1 MPDLY
6 FDFENKFRGSRK
18 QVEEKLAIYD
28 ELLDYIFS
36 ISNNPTAL
44 DIGSGRGEWLQKC
57 SKKGFEA
64 RGIEINSAMIKE
76 SNKYN
81 LTVLKGDA
89 IEILQKIPNHSIS
102 LVTAFH
108 VIEHLSHDQIEI
120 LFKECRRIVSN
131 NGICLFETPSI
142 DNLIVSTKSFYL
154 DPTHINPIN
163 PDYMQYLLSH
173 LGFDKVKYYYLN
185 GGPLSGESNF
195 TLTRVLNGVAQD
207 LLILAI
213 NSSTD
218 MKSISN
224 HISKWESNLNIGI
237 STFQASEDFD
247 IQLMKNISFLKNSLI
262 NLENEVNHLKKINL
276 SLQSEQ
282 ILIKKQINK
291 SYLPYS
297 AYSIRVL
304 GKAKK
309 IIKYS
314 INIYKVIFT
323 KLFRKMYLILSSIP
337 FVRSFVFSSKSYIIF
352 KPLSYFLKAFGQ
364 ESYFLKITD
373 QLDQLQESVDDSS
386 PVNDMLIPFYQSSD
400 AAKQNYKELMGELKD
415 ENIN

>member
-18 QVEEKLAIYD
+18 EVEEKLTIYD

-57 SKKGFEA
+57 SEKGFDA
-64 RGIEINSAMIKE
+64 RGIEINSEMIKE

-81 LTVLKGDA
+81 LTVLNGDA
-89 IEILQKIPNHSIS
+89 IEILQKIPNQSIS
-102 LVTAFH
+102 FVTAFH

-154 DPTHINPIN
+154 DPTHKNPIN
-163 PDYMQYLLSH
+163 PDYIKYLLSH
-173 LGFDKVKYYYLN
+173 LGFEKVKYYYLN

-213 NSSTD
+213 KSSTD
-218 MKSISN
+218 IKLVSN
-224 HISKWESNLNIGI
+224 QISKWESNLNVGI
-237 STFQASEDFD
+237 TTFQASEDFD
-247 IQLMKNISFLKNSLI
+247 NQLMKNISFLKNSI
-262 NLENEVNHLKKINL
+262 TNLENEVHHLKKINL

-282 ILIKKQINK
+282 ILIKKQTNQLYRSSFI
-291 SYLPYS
+291 
-297 AYSIRVL
+297 YSIRVFS
-304 GKAKK
+304 KAKK
-309 IIKYS
+309 IIKYFV
-314 INIYKVIFT
+314 NIYKVIFT
-323 KLFRKMYLILSSIP
+323 KLFRKLYLILSSIP

-352 KPLSYFLKAFGQ
+352 KPLLYLLKAFGQ

-373 QLDQLQESVDDSS
+373 QLDQLQETVDESS
-386 PVNDMLIPFYQSSD
+386 PVNDMLIPYYQSSD
-400 AAKQNYKELMGELKD
+400 AAKQNYKELTAELKD